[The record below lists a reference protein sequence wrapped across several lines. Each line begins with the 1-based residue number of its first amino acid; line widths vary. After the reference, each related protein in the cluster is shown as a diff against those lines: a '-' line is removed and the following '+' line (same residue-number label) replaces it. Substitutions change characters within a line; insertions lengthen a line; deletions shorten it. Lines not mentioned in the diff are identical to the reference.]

1 MTMNRSFMLAS
12 VASLMLAGCMT
23 GVSDREMTGG
33 AVGAVGGALLASAFD
48 ADAGWTV
55 VSALAGAAA
64 GTLVARNTARNQ
76 CAYANGDGTY
86 RTVPC

>member
-1 MTMNRSFMLAS
+1 MKRSLILAS
-12 VASLMLAGCMT
+12 IVSLSLAGCME
-23 GVSDREMTGG
+23 GVSNRELTGG
-33 AVGAVGGALLASAFD
+33 AVGAVGGAVLASALN
-48 ADAGWTV
+48 ASAGWTI